1 MPRSRAHPITRKR
14 TIFLDTAAPSF
25 FKKRWKDEENGFAAF
40 MRAAAKLFSD
50 RDKIKPQDPEEFIE
64 EPLAVDEIVSQED
77 K

>member
-1 MPRSRAHPITRKR
+1 
-14 TIFLDTAAPSF
+14 
-25 FKKRWKDEENGFAAF
+25 